1 MYFVVDLTQLFVLVV
16 GTSLNILLGY
26 FLPFRLFSRRKI
38 LNKLY
43 YVAPEINPD
52 KLVYKEKMNYHEPF
66 LALLVFLS
74 SIAIIAILNF
84 IFIISNF
91 GLVSFFVSLGFILV
105 AWVLIPMVLD
115 IVSKRKANKWNNN
128 AFKWTLVKLFWL
140 VAIILL
146 EVYMI
151 AGFARFEFLGLNIS
165 RLYPTFFSMTLGLG
179 ELILLTIVDY
189 GTYIVI
195 RRLIEN
201 SLFQKE
207 WIDKVRVEVVTDKM
221 TLSGSIIDINKFLVV
236 KDANGKIWPVNW
248 RQVQE
253 LLLVR

>member
-26 FLPFRLFSRRKI
+26 FLPFRLLSRRKI

-43 YVAPEINPD
+43 YVDSEINPD
-52 KLVYKEKMNYHEPF
+52 KLVYKEKINYYEPF
-66 LALLVFLS
+66 LAALVLLL
-74 SIAIIAILNF
+74 SIAIIASLNF
-84 IFIISNF
+84 IFIVSNF
-91 GLVSFFVSLGFILV
+91 GLGSFLVSLGFILV
-105 AWVLIPMVLD
+105 AWALLPMISD
-115 IVSKRKANKWNNN
+115 IVSKRKANKWNSN
-128 AFKWTLVKLFWL
+128 AFNWTLVKSFW
-140 VAIILL
+140 VVQIFQL

-151 AGFARFEFLGLNIS
+151 AGFARFEFLGLSIS

-179 ELILLTIVDY
+179 VLILPTIVDY
-189 GTYIVI
+189 VTYIMI

-221 TLSGSIIDINKFLVV
+221 TLSGSIIDINKFLVI